1 MMFGRT
7 VFSVG
12 TQTFQTDDLVSAAI
26 LSGRWNVLRREAR
39 AGLDTEAELGG
50 AGDQRLED
58 AVEAAAAEFRY
69 ARDLITAEDAER
81 WLEDRDVEVDEW
93 LDSIRRGLL
102 APAGRKR
109 MPLAP
114 PPDPPEL
121 IRAVWVSFVCGGA
134 AADLADEL
142 ARQAAAHQIAGEQ
155 VPPPADDA
163 AMLEQDRDTVLSYFP
178 ELDPALTAHRV
189 LRLSHLASA
198 VGRCR
203 RLVLTPE
210 AVRREVDHRALDLLR
225 LDCQVAT
232 FESDL
237 LAREAALCVKDDG
250 LSLADV
256 AGEARTALE
265 ELQLYV
271 EDADAGLRGLLRSAA
286 PQALLG
292 PVAWEGRYALIQV
305 LAKVRASAEDEE
317 VCRRA
322 EEHMLD
328 RLFEDFG
335 ERQVTWSLRF

>member
-7 VFSVG
+7 VFSVAN
-12 TQTFQTDDLVSAAI
+12 QTYQTDDLVSAAI

-39 AGLDTEAELGG
+39 AGLDAEAELGT
-50 AGDQRLED
+50 AGDVRLEE

-81 WLEDRDVEVDEW
+81 WLEERDIEVDEW
-93 LDSIRRGLL
+93 LDSIRRRLL

-109 MPLAP
+109 MPLAQ

-121 IRAVWVSFVCGGA
+121 TRAVWVSFICEGA
-134 AADLADEL
+134 AADLAAEL
-142 ARQAAAHQIAGEQ
+142 ARQAAAHAIAGQ
-155 VPPPADDA
+155 QIPPPADDA

-178 ELDPALTAHRV
+178 DLDPERTAGRV

-203 RLVLTPE
+203 KLVLTPE
-210 AVRREVDHRALDLLR
+210 VVRREVEHRALDLLR

-232 FESDL
+232 FESEL
-237 LAREAALCVKDDG
+237 LAKEAALCVKDDG

-256 AGEARTALE
+256 AGEARTELE
-265 ELQLYV
+265 ELRLYV

-292 PVAWEGRYALIQV
+292 PVAWEGRYALVQV
-305 LAKVRASAEDEE
+305 REKVRPSVEDEE
-317 VCRRA
+317 VRRRA
-322 EEHMLD
+322 EAHMLD
-328 RLFEDFG
+328 RLFEDFE
-335 ERQVTWSLRF
+335 ERQISWSLRF

>member
-1 MMFGRT
+1 MFGRT

-39 AGLDTEAELGG
+39 AGLDAETELGA
-50 AGDQRLED
+50 AGDHRLEE

-69 ARDLITAEDAER
+69 ARDLITADDAER

-93 LDSIRRGLL
+93 LDSIRRRLL

-109 MPLAP
+109 MPVPP
-114 PPDPPEL
+114 PPDRPEL
-121 IRAVWVSFVCGGA
+121 TRAVWVSFICDGP
-134 AADLADEL
+134 AADLANEL
-142 ARQAAAHQIAGEQ
+142 ARQVAAHQIAGQQ
-155 VPPPADDA
+155 VPPPADDV

-178 ELDPALTAHRV
+178 ELDPELTAERV

-225 LDCQVAT
+225 LDCQIAT

-265 ELQLYV
+265 ELRLYV

-292 PVAWEGRYALIQV
+292 PVAWDGRYALIRV
-305 LAKVRASAEDEE
+305 LEKVRASAEDEE
-317 VCRRA
+317 VRRRA

-328 RLFEDFG
+328 RLFEDFV